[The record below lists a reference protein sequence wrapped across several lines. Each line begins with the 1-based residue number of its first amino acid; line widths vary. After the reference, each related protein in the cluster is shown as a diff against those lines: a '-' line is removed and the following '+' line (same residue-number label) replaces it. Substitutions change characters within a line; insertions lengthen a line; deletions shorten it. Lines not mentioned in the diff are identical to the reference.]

1 MDIQIDRMNQK
12 YAIEALC
19 WKYEKPYDFYNHVLT
34 TGAIAELLGNRY
46 YAMLESKELIGFF
59 CMGRSAQVPSGDRYG
74 VYMGDCVDIG
84 LGMKPE
90 WTGKGFGTVFLNHIL
105 DFVCGKYLNKDI
117 RLTVATFNTRA
128 IRLYE
133 NHGFI
138 KKEKFLYKEVEYMTM
153 IKFCNNT

>member
-1 MDIQIDRMNQK
+1 MDIQIIRMNQK
-12 YAIEALC
+12 YAVEALC

-46 YAMLESKELIGFF
+46 YAMINEERELIGFF
-59 CMGRSAQVPSGDRYG
+59 CLGRSAQVPAGDRFG
-74 VYMGDCVDIG
+74 VYNDDCIDLG

-90 WTGKGFGTVFLNHIL
+90 YTGKGYGTIFLSHILNHVYDTCPL
-105 DFVCGKYLNKDI
+105 KDI
-117 RLTVATFNTRA
+117 RLTVATFNHRA

-138 KKEKFLYKEVEYMTM
+138 KQQKFLHKDTDFITM
-153 IKFCNNT
+153 IKYVS